1 MQIKNQQ
8 DFWSGLMFV
17 AIGLGF
23 VIFSYS
29 YDMGTP
35 SRMGPGY
42 FPFWL
47 AICMALLGA
56 VVAVSALRGEPAED
70 GAVTRFD
77 WDILFL
83 IIGSIS
89 LYGIMLDHLGL
100 YIATPLLIIFCSLAS
115 HEFSL
120 TIAVGNA
127 VFLTLFSWLAFVKG
141 LGLIFP
147 LWPEPIAEWSTLAQI
162 TIPLGMVI
170 AVVMLVRRIK
180 GK

>member
-1 MQIKNQQ
+1 MHIKNQQ

-23 VIFSYS
+23 AIFSLG

-47 AICMALLGA
+47 AVCMALLGA
-56 VVAVSALRGEPAED
+56 VVTLTALRGEATED
-70 GAVTRFD
+70 SSVGHFD
-77 WDILFL
+77 WDILFM
-83 IIGSIS
+83 IIGSIC
-89 LYGIMLDHLGL
+89 LYGLMLDHLGL
-100 YIATPLLIIFCSLAS
+100 YIATPLLVIFCSLAS

-120 TIAVGNA
+120 MIAVGNA
-127 VFLTLFSWLAFVKG
+127 VFLTVFSWLAFVKG

-147 LWPEPIAEWSTLAQI
+147 LWPEPFAEWSIAAQI
-162 TIPLGMVI
+162 LIPVGIVI

>member
-8 DFWSGLMFV
+8 DFWSGLMFMAV
-17 AIGLGF
+17 GAGF
-23 VIFSYS
+23 SIFSYS

-35 SRMGPGY
+35 GRMGPGY

-47 AICMALLGA
+47 GICMAILGA
-56 VVAVSALRGEPAED
+56 VVFLLSMRGEPQED
-70 GAVTRFD
+70 TEVGKFD
-77 WDILFL
+77 WDILFM
-83 IIGSIS
+83 IIGSIC
-89 LYGIMLDHLGL
+89 LYGLMLDHLGL
-100 YIATPLLIIFCSLAS
+100 YIATPLLVIFCSLAS

-120 TIAVGNA
+120 GIAVGNA
-127 VFLTLFSWLAFVKG
+127 IFLTVFSWLAFVKG

-147 LWPEPIAEWSTLAQI
+147 LWPEPFGEWSMLAKI
-162 TIPLGMVI
+162 LIPVGIVI

>member
-1 MQIKNQQ
+1 MHIKNQQ

-23 VIFSYS
+23 AIFSVS

-56 VVAVSALRGEPAED
+56 VVTLGSFRGEHAED
-70 GAVTRFD
+70 SGIGHFD

-83 IIGSIS
+83 IIGSIC
-89 LYGIMLDHLGL
+89 LYGLMLDHLGL
-100 YIATPLLIIFCSLAS
+100 YIATPLLVIFCSLAS

-120 TIAVGNA
+120 VIAVGNA
-127 VFLTLFSWLAFVKG
+127 IFLTAFSWLAFVKG

-147 LWPEPIAEWSTLAQI
+147 LWPEPIGEWSLLAQI
-162 TIPLGMVI
+162 LIPVGFII